1 MARGHDSFYV
11 LAWNVIY
18 FSHIGFSQDLRT
30 EKGIQFH
37 ASHIN
42 KCLLRGYYALGDVAK
57 EDQDALKAL
66 PGMTSDMLRTV
77 NKYIELSKR

>member
-37 ASHIN
+37 ASH
-42 KCLLRGYYALGDVAK
+42 ALGDVAK